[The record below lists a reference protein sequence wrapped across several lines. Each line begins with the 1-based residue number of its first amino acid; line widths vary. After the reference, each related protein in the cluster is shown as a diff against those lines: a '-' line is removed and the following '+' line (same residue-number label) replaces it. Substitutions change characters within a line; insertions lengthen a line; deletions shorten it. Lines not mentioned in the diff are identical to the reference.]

1 MKKIAVLASGGGTNF
16 QALIDGC
23 RQGQIDG
30 EIVLLI
36 YNRKDAYAK
45 NRAEQNKIPYK
56 YINKIASGG
65 TEKMQREVF
74 DELSKSKADII
85 VLAGYLEKLGKAVV
99 EKWES
104 RIINIHPSLIP
115 MFCGEGYYGLKVH
128 EAVIKKGVKSTG
140 CTTHFVDSDYDT
152 GPIIMQRHVA
162 VDPEDTPE
170 SLAGKILVF
179 EHECLVESVALL
191 CENRI
196 KVVNGRVEI
205 I

>member
-128 EAVIKKGVKSTG
+128 EAVIKN
-140 CTTHFVDSDYDT
+140 
-152 GPIIMQRHVA
+152 QA
-162 VDPEDTPE
+162 
-170 SLAGKILVF
+170 
-179 EHECLVESVALL
+179 
-191 CENRI
+191 
-196 KVVNGRVEI
+196 
-205 I
+205 